1 MSFLASATPSYPS
14 EQLSLHL
21 GSLSTL
27 PIAPQV
33 STNADEGDAAPEL
46 QEALQA
52 LTSSKHP
59 SIKSLEAILR
69 SLADRA
75 FVAETSVDKAF
86 EVEVVTRAVT
96 VLWSEVLRVLVE
108 NAMALEEERAWWES
122 KLSSRLAVGSFL
134 LQSEW

>member
-1 MSFLASATPSYPS
+1 MSFLAASTPSYPS
-14 EQLSLHL
+14 EQLTAHL
-21 GSLSTL
+21 SALSTL
-27 PIAPQV
+27 PIAPQI
-33 STNADEGDAAPEL
+33 STNSNESEAAPEL

-59 SIKSLEAILR
+59 SISSLEAILR

-96 VLWSEVLRVLVE
+96 VVWSEVLRVLVE

-134 LQSEW
+134 LQS